1 MTGEA
6 KPDHE
11 NRTGGQWNSQLSWGR
26 HQMALDKQHPDLDES
41 SLVKMFRAFQV
52 ELDDRNDRY
61 EQLGRLSHD
70 VAIESRRIIILLHRT
85 TSEHRDEV
93 LTEGHQRLCKLNM
106 SALKQIAAYLRGHS
120 YYMYLRS
127 FSIGLQEY
135 VRAVTFFHYIKYGR
149 LITLNE
155 MHEALVFEAHDEETE
170 AERADADTP
179 TSTSSSVS
187 AFSLQITP
195 MDYMFGIVDLAG
207 ELTRKCIVARGQRDP
222 EEPFVICSFLRQ
234 VYSGFLACGL
244 TANQS
249 SWRTLAVGHRV
260 WALLQHL
267 LEAEKTCYTAKIRSL
282 EGFRHT

>member
-155 MHEALVFEAHDEETE
+155 MHEALVFEAHDE
-170 AERADADTP
+170 
-179 TSTSSSVS
+179 
-187 AFSLQITP
+187 ITP